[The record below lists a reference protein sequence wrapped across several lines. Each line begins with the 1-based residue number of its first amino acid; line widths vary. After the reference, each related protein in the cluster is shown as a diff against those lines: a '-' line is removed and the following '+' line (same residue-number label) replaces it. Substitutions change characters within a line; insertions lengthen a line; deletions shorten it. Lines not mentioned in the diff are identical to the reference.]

1 MHDKM
6 MQSMQFD
13 DIAEVLGNI
22 LGVEPTEIN
31 EENIVEMFNAVKE
44 RLDEADSEKEKF
56 ISYKSNVDV
65 FLKGIGNKAPQNLQP
80 LIQQL
85 SSFKI

>member
-56 ISYKSNVDV
+56 ISYKANVDV
-65 FLKGIGNKAPQNLQP
+65 FLKGIGNKIPQNLQP
-80 LIQQL
+80 LLQQL
-85 SSFKI
+85 SSFKF